1 MTDEQFKQIRAL
13 LREIL
18 AELKHANINQM
29 NDLKSDARSMIT
41 HYKRL
46 GYKLEKESQV
56 PYSYEMTRGSKV
68 NPIIY
73 ILCRYIL

>member
-1 MTDEQFKQIRAL
+1 
-13 LREIL
+13 
-18 AELKHANINQM
+18 M

-73 ILCRYIL
+73 ISFAGISFKPYWE